1 VLRLVPLLL
10 LAACATTPPAQTSTG
25 TASPPPDLDARLE
38 RIATRA
44 VDTVTHGGPVP
55 QLAPTS
61 LDPLPA
67 NLEVVTFASHD
78 GLALRAWLVEPT
90 SPAKGTIV
98 VLPGWSSAVE
108 FALDQTHFL
117 AEGGYRLLL
126 LDPRANLFRGHPQD
140 YRGYLDEDLRDIDA
154 GLKWLEARPG
164 VDVKRVVVLGFSWG
178 GMKALLTS
186 GRHPQLRAVIDD
198 AGSVAESPFL
208 KHFYEFAPPAVRG
221 DAAVKAR
228 YLALVDAK
236 LKASMGCQLGQF
248 DVFAAAA
255 ALAPRPL
262 LVIHSEDDGFVPIAV
277 SERVMAAA
285 HEPKTF
291 VRATDFGH
299 GLGMRRNPGA
309 YNPAV
314 FSFLEA
320 VLK

>member
-1 VLRLVPLLL
+1 VLRLVLALLI
-10 LAACATTPPAQTSTG
+10 ASCATTPQAGP
-25 TASPPPDLDARLE
+25 ASPPSDLDARLE

-61 LDPLPA
+61 LDPLPP
-67 NLEVVTFASHD
+67 NLEVVTFPSHD
-78 GLALRAWLVEPT
+78 GLGLRAWLVEPT

-126 LDPRANLFRGHPQD
+126 LDPRANLFRGHAQD

-154 GLKWLEARPG
+154 GLTWLAARPG
-164 VDVKRVVVLGFSWG
+164 VDLKRVVVLGFSWG
-178 GMKALLTS
+178 GLKALLTS
-186 GRHPQLRAVIDD
+186 ARHPELQAVIDD

-208 KHFYEFAPPAVRG
+208 KHFYEFAPPAVRA
-221 DAAVKAR
+221 DAMVKAH

-236 LKASMGCQLGQF
+236 LKATLGCQLEQF

-299 GLGMRRNPGA
+299 GLGMRRNPGR

-314 FSFLEA
+314 FSFLQA